1 MDRDQERIEHIKLL
15 DPNGADV
22 SPQRGLCRFEP
33 GEDAL
38 VRRAKEEK
46 VAASLRAR
54 QGHTSIDGFVP
65 AEPVHRDGE
74 YVATRREGTHEL
86 HCVAWRER
94 GQWRRLSDWSE
105 QMPES
110 AAPHA
115 GVLFAPEPG
124 PPSDRP
130 AI

>member
-1 MDRDQERIEHIKLL
+1 MDRDQEKIEHIKSI
-15 DPNGADV
+15 DPGGADA
-22 SPQRGLCRFEP
+22 SSQRGSCRFEP
-33 GEDAL
+33 GEDAK

-46 VAASLRAR
+46 VAESLRAR
-54 QGHTSIDGFVP
+54 HGHTSIDGFVP
-65 AEPVHRDGE
+65 AEPVDRDGH

-86 HCVAWRER
+86 HCVAWREH

-110 AAPHA
+110 AEPHA
-115 GVLFAPEPG
+115 EILFAPEPRLYPG
-124 PPSDRP
+124 RP